1 MSKKQYFIIAIIL
14 SQIFGLY
21 GGMLQAP
28 RLMAIL
34 ALPFL
39 LSKLL
44 GNRELSDSK
53 IVPFFFFYIL
63 ISVISCFRVI
73 DPVNALKD
81 MCYALINFLLFVELV
96 SFSNYNK
103 GDRLKLIAGSVSMFL
118 MLTIPVA
125 LIEILFNFHFSNSRF
140 GDDALV
146 GGVGVLKRYAA
157 ITFGNYN
164 LYNHLIAIFYPFLLI
179 SFKCSSWRIKPIFIL
194 SMLLILYVLL
204 INGSRGALL
213 CFLVSNLI
221 FFLFYFIKRTGV
233 KIAFAVLFL
242 SCLFY
247 LFLNIFSNDEFS
259 FVAGRISSKG
269 FQDESRSN
277 LLAIGLDMLIETNF
291 FGVGAGNF
299 SNYVERN
306 YNSNILVPHNLF
318 IELVSQYGIL
328 VLMLFMLLLFS
339 IFIKIKSTNGLIQFL
354 LITSLI
360 NFPIAF
366 VINSVYLNNPYLWIY
381 LACLFIASRSDSNKI
396 LIYEPRR

>member
-1 MSKKQYFIIAIIL
+1 MSKKQYFIVAIIL

-39 LSKLL
+39 LSNFL
-44 GNRELSDSK
+44 GKRELSDSK
-53 IVPFFFFYIL
+53 VLPFFFFYIL
-63 ISVISCFRVI
+63 VSVISCFRVL
-73 DPVNALKD
+73 DPINALKD
-81 MCYALINFLLFVELV
+81 MCYALINFLLFIELI
-96 SFSNYNK
+96 SFSNHNK
-103 GDRLKLIAGSVSMFL
+103 ADRLKLIAGSISMFL
-118 MLTIPVA
+118 MLTIPIA
-125 LIEILFNFHFSNSRF
+125 LVEILVNFHFSNSKF

-164 LYNHLIAIFYPFLLI
+164 LYNHIIAIFYPFVLI
-179 SFKCSSWRIKPIFIL
+179 SFKNSSWKMKPIFIV
-194 SMLLILYVLL
+194 SMLLILYILL

-221 FFLFYFIKRTGV
+221 FFLFYFIKRTDV
-233 KIAFAVLFL
+233 KIGFAAFFL
-242 SCLFY
+242 CGLFY
-247 LFLNIFSNDEFS
+247 LFINIFSNDEFA
-259 FVAGRISSKG
+259 FVAGRITSKG

-306 YNSNILVPHNLF
+306 YNNNILVPHNLF
-318 IELVSQYGIL
+318 VELVSQYGLI
-328 VLMLFMLLLFS
+328 VLLLFIS
-339 IFIKIKSTNGLIQFL
+339 MLFAIFINIKKTKGVIQFL

-360 NFPIAF
+360 NLPIAF
-366 VINSVYLNNPYLWIY
+366 VINSVYLSNPYLWIY
-381 LACLFIASRSDSNKI
+381 LACLFIASRSESNKI
-396 LIYEPRR
+396 IIYEPRR